1 MRILSLGSRLRSCT
15 FCNSKQ
21 GSVPDAH
28 VGARKLVNINAFG
41 GLWDQ
46 LGALVFQLLRSGI

>member
-46 LGALVFQLLRSGI
+46 LGALVSSF